1 MTEQNEQLVAGGQVA
16 QAGIDAAAAE
26 PTAAQAKPAARRAV
40 KAKAQEVKFDLSD
53 DDVDRIADALV
64 DKMDERG
71 AFQEPPEQ
79 VVAPSAPG
87 QEAQAPGVQA
97 GIVDP
102 KPVKRSWAEQHFTR
116 S

>member
-1 MTEQNEQLVAGGQVA
+1 MTEENDQLVAGGQVA
-16 QAGIDAAAAE
+16 QAGI
-26 PTAAQAKPAARRAV
+26 TAAQAEPTPEKARPAARRAV
-40 KAKAQEVKFDLSD
+40 KAKAQEVKLELSD

-79 VVAPSAPG
+79 VVAPAPG
-87 QEAQAPGVQA
+87 QTQQQAAAQVGV
-97 GIVDP
+97 VDP
-102 KPVKRSWAEQHFTR
+102 QPVKQTWAERHFK

>member
-1 MTEQNEQLVAGGQVA
+1 MSTDNDDLVAGAAVG
-16 QAGIDAAAAE
+16 QAGIAAAAAE
-26 PTAAQAKPAARRAV
+26 PTAAKAKPAAKRAIAA
-40 KAKAQEVKFDLSD
+40 KAKEVKIELSD

-79 VVAPSAPG
+79 VVAPQAG
-87 QEAQAPGVQA
+87 AQQPNPAAA

-102 KPVKRSWAEQHFTR
+102 QPVKRTWAEQHFTR
-116 S
+116 

>member
-1 MTEQNEQLVAGGQVA
+1 MTDEANTNEQLVAGGQVA
-16 QAGIDAAAAE
+16 AAGIQAAQAE
-26 PTAAQAKPAARRAV
+26 PTPAKAKPAARRAV
-40 KAKAQEVKFDLSD
+40 RQKADEVKLELSD

-79 VVAPSAPG
+79 VVAPQTG
-87 QEAQAPGVQA
+87 AQQANPAAA

-102 KPVKRSWAEQHFTR
+102 QPVKRTWAEQHFTR
-116 S
+116 